1 MSKSLFSKANKS
13 FVETLVTARLSVG
26 LKQSELADIVGK
38 DQSYISNIE
47 RGQRRVDMLE
57 FYILAKAMK
66 LDPLELYATAIKPLP
81 ESFEI

>member
-1 MSKSLFSKANKS
+1 MSKSLFSKANEK
-13 FVETLVTARLSVG
+13 FVETLISARLKAG
-26 LKQSELADIVGK
+26 LKQSELAEIVGK

-66 LDPLELYATAIKPLP
+66 ANPVELYASAIQYFPA
-81 ESFEI
+81 EFEI